1 MIYDLLKVELCSYW
15 GGDRDI
21 ANAAWAS
28 TKDVEKAMSRPDED
42 VTRVVSQLIA
52 QDHGTPKERVFVEFY
67 MEMPIFCERQFDK
80 YRCSLQI
87 QDMQVE
93 FLKGSQDMRV
103 DITQN
108 ELSGRYRTF
117 PERAYPIPEDV
128 EAIINATDCGVEPL
142 NAMLKAEYEIYE
154 DYVQKLK
161 KAEADG
167 KINNAEYKRAREV
180 VRGVLGTSYITSMRL
195 VVNLH
200 SFEHIINQRLD
211 PHAQLESRILAYKM
225 LRAVE
230 DAGVAPVAI
239 SNMKVE
245 NGWNAWCE
253 EIRDILI
260 TYGYP

>member
-1 MIYDLLKVELCSYW
+1 
-15 GGDRDI
+15 
-21 ANAAWAS
+21 
-28 TKDVEKAMSRPDED
+28 
-42 VTRVVSQLIA
+42 
-52 QDHGTPKERVFVEFY
+52 
-67 MEMPIFCERQFDK
+67 
-80 YRCSLQI
+80 
-87 QDMQVE
+87 
-93 FLKGSQDMRV
+93 
-103 DITQN
+103 
-108 ELSGRYRTF
+108 
-117 PERAYPIPEDV
+117 
-128 EAIINATDCGVEPL
+128 
-142 NAMLKAEYEIYE
+142 MLKAEYEIYE